1 MSFGARCVPIDE
13 EERPR
18 SAGSTVSFEVRP
30 ASPASV
36 VSEDIEA
43 DATWCGNW
51 RSRRAAQEPEDEM
64 DVTSLRTAL
73 AWRGAM
79 PPRRE
84 PTPPRRGHARRR
96 AGAARADALAAPKI
110 SARRGRG
117 LRCRGQGTAAA
128 AARDASRARSNQ
140 AAAEAARGGSA
151 QLRRARDG
159 EVFVDAL
166 DALEAF
172 DDVPPPPKP
181 PPPLTPETALTACER
196 AFLPQKLQPLSLDA
210 LADLDRRVQ
219 HLGDELKRQVVDR
232 ARCGDEASQCALCC
246 SASKSV
252 AFVDCGRR
260 RLRRVRRARR
270 PVPFL

>member
-1 MSFGARCVPIDE
+1 
-13 EERPR
+13 
-18 SAGSTVSFEVRP
+18 
-30 ASPASV
+30 
-36 VSEDIEA
+36 
-43 DATWCGNW
+43 
-51 RSRRAAQEPEDEM
+51 M

-73 AWRGAM
+73 ALA
-79 PPRRE
+79 RRDAAAARADAAAA
-84 PTPPRRGHARRR
+84 RRHARRR
-96 AGAARADALAAPKI
+96 AGAARADALAARR
-110 SARRGRG
+110 SARDAAEAFDAVAEA
-117 LRCRGQGTAAA
+117 AAA

-140 AAAEAARGGSA
+140 AAAEAAHAAARA

-172 DDVPPPPKP
+172 DDVPPPPPKVE
-181 PPPLTPETALTACER
+181 PPLTPETALSACER
-196 AFLPQKLQPLSLDA
+196 AFLPQRLQPLSLDA

-252 AFVDCGRR
+252 AFVDCGHAVCGACVE
-260 RLRRVRRARR
+260 RVDRC
-270 PVPFL
+270 PFCRGPAQPTIRIHL